1 VLLSWSFPFQV
12 LFQSLRDTVAKFY
25 KSSTTHFTCISNPS
39 YQIPIS
45 HINDDYCDCPDGSD
59 EPGTSACSHLSPLS
73 PYSPSIDLSLNTS
86 LALPGFYCKN
96 KGHIPSYIP
105 FTNVN
110 DGKCD
115 YTLCCDGSD
124 EWASVGGISC
134 PDKCKEIGKE
144 WRSQDEARRKAHGAA
159 MKRRKELATEA
170 SRLKLEV
177 EDRIKTLEAER
188 EALEVKVKD
197 AEKVV
202 QETEKSDK
210 LKVVKGPG
218 KTGRT
223 GVLASLAK
231 TRIEELRTNLV
242 TVRGQRDAMLG
253 RVVELE
259 NTLGRLKE
267 EYNPNFNDEGVKT
280 AVRAWEEYAARDT
293 NDGWEDAQDRDLD
306 EISKPDGE
314 GDSGINWSEW
324 ETSEE
329 APETDVDV
337 LYNFS
342 AYLPPTLRLW
352 LEERLS
358 SLRQILVDNGIL
370 APTSDSSTASVIE
383 STALKAARK
392 TLSETQSS
400 LSNAQRE
407 LENHKSDLAKDYGP
421 DSIFRA
427 LKSTCI
433 QKDSGEYT
441 YELCFLGSTK
451 QKPKRGGA
459 DQNMGNFVSFGTE
472 MVDEEISADGKGL
485 GKGERITMRY
495 ENGGHCWN
503 GPARSTLAVLG
514 CAEKEEIW
522 KITESEKCVYRMEVG
537 TAAVCRLQD
546 GARSEPPKKEGKD
559 EL

>member
-1 VLLSWSFPFQV
+1 MSTRVIPR
-12 LFQSLRDTVAKFY
+12 FQSLTGAVAKFY
-25 KSSTTHFTCISNPS
+25 KSSPTHFTCISNPS
-39 YQIPIS
+39 RQIPIS
-45 HINDDYCDCPDGSD
+45 QVNDDYCDCPDGSD

-73 PYSPSIDLSLNTS
+73 PDTPAVDPSLNTS

-124 EWASVGGISC
+124 EWASVGGTTC
-134 PDKCKEIGKE
+134 PDKCKEIGKA
-144 WRSQDEARRKAHGAA
+144 WRSQDEARRKAHGSA
-159 MKRRKELATEA
+159 MKRRKELAVEA
-170 SRLKLEV
+170 ARLKLEV
-177 EDRIKTLEAER
+177 EDRISTLEAEL
-188 EALEVKVKD
+188 EGLEVKAKD
-197 AEKVV
+197 AESVV
-202 QETEKSDK
+202 QDTEKSDK
-210 LKVVKGPG
+210 FKMVKGPG
-218 KTGRT
+218 KSGRT

-231 TRIEELRTNLV
+231 TRVEELRTNLV

-259 NTLGRLKE
+259 TILGKFKD

-306 EISKPDGE
+306 EISKLDGT

-324 ETSEE
+324 ETSDE
-329 APETDVDV
+329 ATETDVDV

-342 AYLPPTLRLW
+342 AYLSPSIRLW
-352 LEERLS
+352 LDEKLS
-358 SLRQILVDNGIL
+358 TVRQVLVENGIL
-370 APTSDSSTASVIE
+370 APSSDPSTSSNSE
-383 STALKAARK
+383 SAALKAARK
-392 TLSETQSS
+392 TLSDIKSS
-400 LSNAQRE
+400 VSNAQRE
-407 LENHKSDLAKDYGP
+407 LENHKSDLVKDYGP
-421 DSIFRA
+421 DAIFRA

-433 QKDSGEYT
+433 QKEAGEYT

-451 QKPKRGGA
+451 QKPKKGGA
-459 DQNMGNFVSFGTE
+459 DQNMGNFASFGIET
-472 MVDEEISADGKGL
+472 VDEEPGPDGKGL
-485 GKGERITMRY
+485 GKGERMTMRY

-503 GPARSTLAVLG
+503 GPARSTLVILA

-522 KITESEKCVYRMEVG
+522 KISESEKCVYRMEVG
-537 TAAVCRLQD
+537 TAAVCLLQD
-546 GARSEPPKKEGKD
+546 GTSPQQPRERKD